1 MTATLTALLL
11 RSRGIVP
18 GTPIEWRPD
27 HVLLDD
33 ADGTVAGLTFEAAGA
48 TRIACETAVFVPQ
61 REGAGPDDLEDLRYL
76 QSFASA
82 TGARFVRPGA
92 GTASSV
98 YRRAFAQPG
107 RVLASRVP
115 DAGAAGALGMLVLPV
130 GALEAGAAMAGESL
144 RMQRPRVVGVAFE
157 GVADPGVTGHDVL
170 LALERRLAGE
180 ANGAVLECHGE
191 GIASLSMADRFTLA
205 ARGPRLTGALAL
217 LLPSDDRTKQW
228 FKQAGREHDWRRQE
242 GPDRGFDDEVSL
254 DLGRVRPERAEGT
267 RVRIGPFADDEDVLA
282 LARALAERDRALAH
296 PLEVVVS
303 GRMALSAWTAS
314 GALDALRAVGA
325 QFLDRADPQAVALPP
340 GTVVVGGDPLD
351 ATERE
356 RERGVWAC
364 AATLIGRSP
373 AEAMVTAG
381 HGEPYAPAPHDDVL
395 EPVGG
400 GIERGAR
407 HRPPVTAPRHDEPY
421 RAVVVLEALDD
432 AHASR
437 LLPWGPRVW
446 AVRAD
451 ADEIAT
457 ALFRPLD
464 PEAAARARALGSTV
478 IVAGER
484 FGAGA
489 HLETV
494 ARAAVALGVRAV
506 VATSYAEGSDRTL
519 ALHGVLPL
527 TWLDPADRREART
540 GDELEVPPPT
550 PGVPPGGRVP
560 LRHLTRGFTFDVKCD
575 LSVPLRELA
584 RAGGLL
590 HALRDTIAD
599 GAR

>member
-1 MTATLTALLL
+1 VTATLTALLL
-11 RSRGIVP
+11 RSRGVAP

-33 ADGTVAGLTFEAAGA
+33 SDGTVAALTFEAAGA
-48 TRIACETAVFVPQ
+48 TRIACESAVFVPQ
-61 REGAGPDDLEDLRYL
+61 REGSGPDDLEDLRYL
-76 QSFASA
+76 QTFASA

-92 GTASSV
+92 GTASAV
-98 YRRAFAQPG
+98 HRRCFAQPG
-107 RVLASRVP
+107 RVLASAVP
-115 DAGAAGALGMLVLPV
+115 DAGAAGALGMLVLSA

-144 RMQRPRVVGVAFE
+144 RLIRPRVVGVAFE
-157 GVADPGVTGHDVL
+157 GVADPGITGHDVL

-180 ANGAVLECHGE
+180 AAGAVLECHGE

-205 ARGPRLTGALAL
+205 ARAPRLTGALAL

-242 GPDRGFDDEVSL
+242 GPDRGFDEEISL

-267 RVRIGPFADDEDVLA
+267 RVRLGPFVDDEDVLG
-282 LARALAERDRALAH
+282 LARALAERDRPLAH

-303 GRMALSAWTAS
+303 GRMALEVWTAS

-325 QFLDRADPQAVALPP
+325 QFLDRADPQAVAMVP
-340 GTVVVGGDPLD
+340 GTCVVGGDPLD
-351 ATERE
+351 GSE

-364 AATLIGRSP
+364 ASLLTGRSP

-381 HGEPYAPAPHDDVL
+381 VPTPWAPPAWDDVL
-395 EPVGG
+395 EPSGG
-400 GIERGAR
+400 AIERGAR
-407 HRPPVTAPRHDEPY
+407 HRPPALAPRHDEAF
-421 RAVVVLEALDD
+421 RAVVVLDAGDD
-432 AHASR
+432 ATAAR

-451 ADEIAT
+451 AEETAAT
-457 ALFRPLD
+457 LFRPLD
-464 PEAAARARALGSTV
+464 PEAAARARALGTTV
-478 IVAGER
+478 LVAGER

-489 HLETV
+489 HLESV

-506 VATSYAEGSDRTL
+506 VATSYADGSDRLL

-527 TWLDPADRREART
+527 TWLDPADRREARA

-550 PGVPPGGRVP
+550 AGVPPGGRVP
-560 LRHLTRGFTFDVKCD
+560 LRHLTRGFTFDVKCA

-590 HALRDTIAD
+590 HTLRDTIAD

>member
-33 ADGTVAGLTFEAAGA
+33 HEGTVAALTFEAAGA
-48 TRIACETAVFVPQ
+48 TRIACESAVFVPQ

-76 QSFASA
+76 QTFASA

-98 YRRAFAQPG
+98 HRRCFAQPG

-144 RMQRPRVVGVAFE
+144 RLQRPRVVGVAFE

-180 ANGAVLECHGE
+180 AVGAVLECHGE
-191 GIASLSMADRFTLA
+191 GIASLGMADRFTLA
-205 ARGPRLTGALAL
+205 ARAPRVTGALAL
-217 LLPSDDRTKQW
+217 LLPSDDRTRQW

-242 GPDRGFDDEVSL
+242 GPDRGFDEEVAL
-254 DLGRVRPERAEGT
+254 DLGRVRPERADGA
-267 RVRIGPFADDEDVLA
+267 RVRLGPFIDDEDVLG
-282 LARALAERDRALAH
+282 LARALTARDRPLAQ
-296 PLEVVVS
+296 PLEVVVP
-303 GRMALSAWTAS
+303 GRMALEVWTAS

-325 QFLDRADPQAVALPP
+325 QFLDRADPQAVVLAP
-340 GTVVVGGDPLD
+340 GTFVVGGDPLD
-351 ATERE
+351 GLE

-364 AATLIGRSP
+364 AARLTGRTA

-381 HGEPYAPAPHDDVL
+381 QGPPFAPPEWSDVL
-395 EPVGG
+395 EPAGG
-400 GIERGAR
+400 AIEAGAH
-407 HRPPVTAPRHDEPY
+407 HRLPAIPPRHDEAF
-421 RAVVVLEALDD
+421 RAVVVLDAGDD
-432 AHASR
+432 AGASR
-437 LLPWGPRVW
+437 LLPWGPRVA

-451 ADEIAT
+451 AVEAAT
-457 ALFRPLD
+457 TLFRPFD
-464 PEAAARARALGSTV
+464 PEAAERARDLGCTV
-478 IVAGER
+478 LVAGER

-489 HLETV
+489 HFEAV

-506 VATSYAEGSDRTL
+506 VATSYAEGSDRVL

-527 TWLDPADRREART
+527 VWLDPADRREARR
-540 GDELEVPPPT
+540 GDELEIPPPSVGA
-550 PGVPPGGRVP
+550 PVGVRVP

-575 LSVPLRELA
+575 LSVPLRDLA

-590 HALRDTIAD
+590 HALRDTLAA
-599 GAR
+599 GTP